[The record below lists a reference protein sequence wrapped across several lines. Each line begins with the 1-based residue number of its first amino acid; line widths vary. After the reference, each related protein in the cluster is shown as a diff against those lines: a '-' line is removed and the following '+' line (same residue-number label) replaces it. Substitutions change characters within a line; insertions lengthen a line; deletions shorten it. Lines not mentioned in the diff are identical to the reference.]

1 MARQGRYTGL
11 QRVADG
17 GVPAGDP
24 GAGNAHTPRRANL
37 GGYRGTRAET
47 VAANEGRRMMAG
59 PGGDVS

>member
-11 QRVADG
+11 QRVADS

-24 GAGNAHTPRRANL
+24 GAGTAHTPRRANL

-47 VAANEGRRMMAG
+47 VAANEGRRMMA
-59 PGGDVS
+59 